1 MSGSPGESPLSMPP
15 RYGNAV
21 PGRRAPA
28 IGEPAAPGMKWYK
41 SIEFKIIVSVAI
53 ITIVINCF
61 IAYLYLSFQSRHL
74 DETILRSAS
83 QLSETIKKS
92 IKYDMLEN
100 RKEHAYRIMET
111 IGQQQGIEKVR
122 IYNSEGKIVFSTF
135 KKEQGSMVDKKA
147 EACYACH
154 SEEEPLEKLETSA
167 RNRFFPSEFGYRVLG
182 MINPMYNEADCSA
195 KECHFHPEAQKVLG
209 VIDVTMSLADVDKDI
224 TTARSQVILFNI
236 LSILTLSAILV
247 YALMTFVGRPVKE
260 LVLGTKKVA
269 EGDLKYIIPI
279 TSEDEM
285 GELAHSFNQM
295 TEKLSKANEEILDW
309 VRTLENKVEMRT
321 RELKETQFQLL
332 HTEKLAALGKIAAT
346 VAHEINNPLSGVFTY
361 IKLMERKIEEGK
373 DYSRDIGKFREY
385 LSTMSREVQRTSAIV
400 HNLLDLTRPKEPSRI
415 LIDLNSLLEES
426 IQIVQNKIK
435 LHDIRV
441 DKRLSPLPGAMADL
455 SQIKQVFINLI
466 INACEAMENGG
477 TLTITSCHNEADQTQ
492 TFSFTDTG
500 DGIPEEHLSNIFDP
514 FFTTKEKGTGL
525 GLSVVYGIVTRHNG
539 KIEVNS
545 VIGKGTEITIVLPTD
560 R

>member
-1 MSGSPGESPLSMPP
+1 MSGSPGDSPLSIPS
-15 RYGNAV
+15 RDGNGV
-21 PGRRAPA
+21 PESRAPA
-28 IGEPAAPGMKWYK
+28 KRDAAAPGRKWYK
-41 SIEFKIIVSVAI
+41 SIECKIIVSVAI

-61 IAYLYLSFQSRHL
+61 IAYLYLSFQSQHL

-111 IGQQQGIEKVR
+111 IGQQEGIEKVR

-135 KKEQGSMVDKKA
+135 KKEQGTMVDKKA

-154 SEEEPLEKLETSA
+154 SEAKPLDKLETAA

-182 MINPMYNEADCSA
+182 MINPMYNESDCSST
-195 KECHFHPEAQKVLG
+195 ECHFHPETQKVLG
-209 VIDVTMSLADVDKDI
+209 VIDVTMSLADVDRDL

-236 LSILTLSAILV
+236 LSILSLSAILV
-247 YALMTFVGRPVKE
+247 YALMTFVGRPVKA

-285 GELAHSFNQM
+285 GELAYSFNDM
-295 TEKLSKANEEILDW
+295 TEKLSKANEEILEW

-361 IKLMERKIEEGK
+361 IKLMERKIEEGN
-373 DYSRDIGKFREY
+373 DNGRDIEKFREY
-385 LSTMSREVQRTSAIV
+385 LATMGREVQRTSAIV
-400 HNLLDLTRPKEPSRI
+400 HNLLDLTRPKEPSRK

-435 LHDIRV
+435 LHNIRI
-441 DKRLSPLPGAMADL
+441 DKRLQPIPEAMADP

-466 INACEAMENGG
+466 INACEAMEDGG
-477 TLTITSCHNEADQTQ
+477 ILSITSRHKEADRTQ
-492 TFSFTDTG
+492 TFTFADTG
-500 DGIPEEHLSNIFDP
+500 DGIPAEHLSHIFDP
-514 FFTTKEKGTGL
+514 FFSTKEKGTGL

-545 VIGKGTEITIVLPTD
+545 VVGKGTEITIVLPTAQ
-560 R
+560 

>member
-1 MSGSPGESPLSMPP
+1 MSGSSGDSPLPMPS
-15 RYGNAV
+15 RDGNGV
-21 PGRRAPA
+21 PESRAPA
-28 IGEPAAPGMKWYK
+28 KRVVAAPSLKWYK

-53 ITIVINCF
+53 ITIVINSF
-61 IAYLYLSFQSRHL
+61 IAYLYLSFQSQHL

-111 IGQQQGIEKVR
+111 IGQQEGIEKVR

-135 KKEQGSMVDKKA
+135 KKEQGAMVDKKA

-154 SEEEPLEKLETSA
+154 SEAKPLDRLETAA

-182 MINPMYNEADCSA
+182 MINPMYNESDCSST
-195 KECHFHPEAQKVLG
+195 ECHFHPETQKVLG
-209 VIDVTMSLADVDKDI
+209 VIDVTMSLADVDRDLS
-224 TTARSQVILFNI
+224 TARSQVILFNI
-236 LSILTLSAILV
+236 FSILSLSGILV
-247 YALMTFVGRPVKE
+247 FALMTFVGRPVKE

-285 GELAHSFNQM
+285 GELAHSFNDM
-295 TEKLSKANEEILDW
+295 TQKLSKANEEILEW

-373 DYSRDIGKFREY
+373 NDGRDIEKFREY
-385 LSTMSREVQRTSAIV
+385 LATMSREVQRTSAIV
-400 HNLLDLTRPKEPSRI
+400 HNLLDLTRPKEPSRK
-415 LIDLNSLLEES
+415 LVDLNSLLEES

-435 LHDIRV
+435 MHNIRIE
-441 DKRLSPLPGAMADL
+441 KRLQPLPEAMADP
-455 SQIKQVFINLI
+455 SQIKQVFINLV
-466 INACEAMENGG
+466 INACEAMEDGG
-477 TLTITSCHNEADQTQ
+477 VLSITTRHNETDGTQ
-492 TFSFTDTG
+492 IFTFADTG
-500 DGIPEEHLSNIFDP
+500 DGIPPEHLSHIFDP

-525 GLSVVYGIVTRHNG
+525 GLSVVYGIINRHNG

-545 VIGKGTEITIVLPTD
+545 EAGKGTEIRIVLPIVQ
-560 R
+560 

>member
-1 MSGSPGESPLSMPP
+1 MSGSPGDSPLPMPSGD
-15 RYGNAV
+15 GNVV
-21 PGRRAPA
+21 PESRAPA
-28 IGEPAAPGMKWYK
+28 KRDAAAPGRNWYK

-53 ITIVINCF
+53 ITIVINSF
-61 IAYLYLSFQSRHL
+61 IAYLYLSFQSQHL

-111 IGQQQGIEKVR
+111 IGQQEGIEKVR

-135 KKEQGSMVDKKA
+135 KKEQGTMVDKKA

-154 SEEEPLEKLETSA
+154 SEAKPLDKLETSA

-182 MINPMYNEADCSA
+182 MINPMYNEPDCSA
-195 KECHFHPEAQKVLG
+195 TECHFHPETQKVLG
-209 VIDVTMSLADVDKDI
+209 VIDVTMSLADVDRDL

-236 LSILTLSAILV
+236 FSILTLSAILV
-247 YALMTFVGRPVKE
+247 YALITFVGRPVKE

-269 EGDLKYIIPI
+269 EGDLKYIIPL

-285 GELAHSFNQM
+285 GELAYSFNLM

-361 IKLMERKIEEGK
+361 IKLM
-373 DYSRDIGKFREY
+373 
-385 LSTMSREVQRTSAIV
+385 
-400 HNLLDLTRPKEPSRI
+400 
-415 LIDLNSLLEES
+415 
-426 IQIVQNKIK
+426 
-435 LHDIRV
+435 
-441 DKRLSPLPGAMADL
+441 
-455 SQIKQVFINLI
+455 
-466 INACEAMENGG
+466 
-477 TLTITSCHNEADQTQ
+477 
-492 TFSFTDTG
+492 
-500 DGIPEEHLSNIFDP
+500 
-514 FFTTKEKGTGL
+514 
-525 GLSVVYGIVTRHNG
+525 
-539 KIEVNS
+539 
-545 VIGKGTEITIVLPTD
+545 
-560 R
+560 

>member
-1 MSGSPGESPLSMPP
+1 MS
-15 RYGNAV
+15 NA
-21 PGRRAPA
+21 
-28 IGEPAAPGMKWYK
+28 AAPGLKWYK

-61 IAYLYLSFQSRHL
+61 IAYFYLSFQSQHL

-111 IGQQQGIEKVR
+111 IGQQEGIEKVR

-135 KKEQGSMVDKKA
+135 KKEQGTMVDKKA

-154 SEEEPLEKLETSA
+154 SEAKPLEKLETSA
-167 RNRFFPSEFGYRVLG
+167 RNRLFPSGFGYRVLG
-182 MINPMYNEADCSA
+182 MINPMYNESDCSST
-195 KECHFHPEAQKVLG
+195 ECHFHPEAQKVLG
-209 VIDVTMSLADVDKDI
+209 VIDVTMSLADVDRDL

-236 LSILTLSAILV
+236 FSILTLSAILV
-247 YALMTFVGRPVKE
+247 YALITFVGRPVKE

-321 RELKETQFQLL
+321 KELKETQFQLL

-373 DYSRDIGKFREY
+373 DDGRDIEKFREY
-385 LSTMSREVQRTSAIV
+385 LATMSREVQRTSAIV
-400 HNLLDLTRPKEPSRI
+400 HNLLDLTRPKEPSRK
-415 LIDLNSLLEES
+415 LVDLNSLLEES

-441 DKRLSPLPGAMADL
+441 EKRLEPLPGAMADL
-455 SQIKQVFINLI
+455 SQVKQVFINLL

-477 TLTITSCHNEADQTQ
+477 TLSITSCHNEADQTQ

-500 DGIPEEHLSNIFDP
+500 DGIPAEHLSNIFDP

-545 VIGKGTEITIVLPTD
+545 VIGKGTEITIVLPTAQ
-560 R
+560 